1 MFTGKHQCWSLF
13 LINMQDWRPAT
24 LLKRDSN
31 IGVSPTFA
39 KFLRT
44 PIFTEHIRWLL
55 LEISHK
61 LSLYCKWERWMVSFR
76 GTYWLSSTYFILLR
90 VFRFFLFLSF
100 FFLIFL
106 WILLL
111 FSLKDTHR
119 EIAPSN
125 KSPALRKSTIMNV
138 WAVGTLNR
146 IFIRGS

>member
-1 MFTGKHQCWSLF
+1 MLESLF
-13 LINMQDWRPAT
+13 NKYAG
-24 LLKRDSN
+24 LKACNFIKKRLQHRCFPN
-31 IGVSPTFA
+31 ICEIFKNTYFY
-39 KFLRT
+39 RT
-44 PIFTEHIRWLL
+44 HPVAASGN
-55 LEISHK
+55 ISL
-61 LSLYCKWERWMVSFR
+61 LSLYWIWERWMVSFR

>member
-61 LSLYCKWERWMVSFR
+61 LSLYCIWERWMVSFR

-111 FSLKDTHR
+111 FSLEDTHR
-119 EIAPSN
+119 EIAPSD

>member
-55 LEISHK
+55 LEISHY
-61 LSLYCKWERWMVSFR
+61 SLFIEFENDEWCHFVARIGSLALISFYCVCFVSF
-76 GTYWLSSTYFILLR
+76 Y
-90 VFRFFLFLSF
+90 FFLF